1 MATMADPVL
10 YALSGGVA
18 TITLNRPDV
27 LNAVDDAMGRAL
39 IGALRR
45 AAGERE
51 AGCVVLTGAGRAF
64 CAGQD
69 LRETQSELGGAIRN
83 RYNPIVRAIRACP
96 QPVIAAVNGVA
107 AGAGCAFAL
116 ACDLRVASAQASFV
130 LAFAKIGLVPDSGAS
145 FFLPRLVGL
154 GKAMELALLG
164 GRVDAEEA
172 LRIGMVNR
180 VVPPEGLEAATA
192 AWAGELAAGPYGLG
206 LVKRG
211 LLHGAAADLEAAL
224 EQEAYLQDLAGR
236 SADAREA
243 RAAFVEKRPPRF
255 TRS

>member
-1 MATMADPVL
+1 MTVADPVL
-10 YALSGGVA
+10 YEVADGVA
-18 TITLNRPDV
+18 TITLNRPEV
-27 LNAVDDAMGRAL
+27 LNSLDEPTGRAL
-39 IGALRR
+39 IAALRR
-45 AAGERE
+45 TAGDRG
-51 AGCVVLTGAGRAF
+51 ARAVVLTGAGRGF

-69 LRETQSELGGAIRN
+69 LKEPQSSLGDAIRN

-116 ACDLRVASAQASFV
+116 ACDLRIASAQASFV

-145 FFLPRLVGL
+145 FFLPRLVGF

-164 GRVDAEEA
+164 GRLDAEEA
-172 LRIGMVNR
+172 LRLGMVTR
-180 VVPPEGLEAATA
+180 VVPAEELQSATLA
-192 AWAGELAAGPYGLG
+192 LATELAAGPYGLA
-206 LVKRG
+206 LIKRAM
-211 LLHGAAADLEAAL
+211 LHGAAVDLDAAL

-236 SADAREA
+236 SADHREA
-243 RAAFVEKRPPRF
+243 RAAFTEKRPPKF